1 MWSGFQVTI
10 ALSICAWIIAFLVGS
25 FFGILRTVPN
35 RFLSGLGT
43 LYVELFRNV
52 PLIVQFFT
60 WYLVIPELLPEKIG
74 MWFKAELDPNIQF
87 FLSSMLCLGLFTAA
101 RVCEQV
107 RAAIQSLP
115 RGQKNAA
122 LAMGLTLPQAYRYV
136 LLPNAYRVIVPPM
149 TSEMMNL
156 VKNSAIASTIGL
168 VDMAAQAGKLLDYSA
183 HAWESFTAIT
193 LAYVLI
199 NAFIMLAVMRLSS
212 FAPVAW
218 FAKAYV
224 NVFRS
229 IPLVMVLLWFYL
241 IVPGFL
247 QNVLGLSPK
256 NDIRLISAMVAFSM
270 FEAAYYSEIIRAGIQ
285 SISRG
290 QSSAALALGMTHWQS
305 MKLIILPQ
313 AFRAMVPLLLTQGI
327 VLFQDTSLVYVLSL
341 ADFFR
346 TASTIGERDGTQ
358 VEMILFAGFVYFVIS
373 LSASLLVSYLKRRTA

>member
-1 MWSGFQVTI
+1 MYVNRLELGHFFTTGPIRQHHLSRL
-10 ALSICAWIIAFLVGS
+10 ALERFPGYRRTFHHRLDHCLPGRFFIWHFTHRPESLL
-25 FFGILRTVPN
+25 FGI
-35 RFLSGLGT
+35 GT

-60 WYLVIPELLPEKIG
+60 WYLVVPELLPEDLG

-87 FLSSMLCLGLFTAA
+87 FVSSMLCLGLFTAA

-199 NAFIMLAVMRLSS
+199 NAFIMLVMS
-212 FAPVAW
+212 
-218 FAKAYV
+218 
-224 NVFRS
+224 
-229 IPLVMVLLWFYL
+229 LVER
-241 IVPGFL
+241 
-247 QNVLGLSPK
+247 K
-256 NDIRLISAMVAFSM
+256 IRLP
-270 FEAAYYSEIIRAGIQ
+270 GN
-285 SISRG
+285 
-290 QSSAALALGMTHWQS
+290 LGG
-305 MKLIILPQ
+305 K
-313 AFRAMVPLLLTQGI
+313 
-327 VLFQDTSLVYVLSL
+327 
-341 ADFFR
+341 
-346 TASTIGERDGTQ
+346 
-358 VEMILFAGFVYFVIS
+358 
-373 LSASLLVSYLKRRTA
+373 

>member
-1 MWSGFQVTI
+1 MSIDWNWGIFLQEAPFGNTTYLGWLWSGFQVTV
-10 ALSICAWIIAFLVGS
+10 ALSITAWIIAFLVGS
-25 FFGILRTVPN
+25 IFGILRTVPN

-60 WYLVIPELLPEKIG
+60 WYLVVPELLPEDLG

-87 FLSSMLCLGLFTAA
+87 FLSSMICLGLFTAA

-156 VKNSAIASTIGL
+156 VKNSAIA
-168 VDMAAQAGKLLDYSA
+168 QAGKLLDYSA

-199 NAFIMLAVMRLSS
+199 NAVIMLVM
-212 FAPVAW
+212 
-218 FAKAYV
+218 
-224 NVFRS
+224 
-229 IPLVMVLLWFYL
+229 
-241 IVPGFL
+241 
-247 QNVLGLSPK
+247 
-256 NDIRLISAMVAFSM
+256 
-270 FEAAYYSEIIRAGIQ
+270 
-285 SISRG
+285 
-290 QSSAALALGMTHWQS
+290 
-305 MKLIILPQ
+305 
-313 AFRAMVPLLLTQGI
+313 
-327 VLFQDTSLVYVLSL
+327 SLV
-341 ADFFR
+341 
-346 TASTIGERDGTQ
+346 ERKVRLPGN
-358 VEMILFAGFVYFVIS
+358 VGS
-373 LSASLLVSYLKRRTA
+373 K